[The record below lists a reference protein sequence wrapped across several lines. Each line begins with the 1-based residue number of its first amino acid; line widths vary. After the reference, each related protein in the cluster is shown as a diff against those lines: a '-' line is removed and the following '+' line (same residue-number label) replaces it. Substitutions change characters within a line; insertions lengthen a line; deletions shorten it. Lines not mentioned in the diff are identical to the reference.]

1 MRVSDLMV
9 SSDNADK
16 TSPADPIAEK
26 IDAIAMLHARA
37 ESMVERYQH
46 NVEAVTEWIGR
57 PRTLFAVV
65 FVVALWIVSNSLG
78 LRFGASVADPPP
90 FYWLQGAIG
99 LSALLLTIV
108 VLITQNRMGKLAVQR
123 EQLDLQ
129 ISLMVGFPILAITL
143 CMLLDRSVSSYVV
156 WGAICAAIGFF
167 LPRYAL
173 WKKTLSRQQRIRWA
187 LADALDL
194 MVIAVEAGL
203 GLNAALNRVGDEL
216 KTTHPDLHNELE
228 LVNLEIRV
236 GRGRDEALRNLAERT
251 GVDDVRSFVA
261 LLIQAD
267 RYGSSIAK
275 AVRVFAD
282 SLRTQRRQRAEQA
295 SQKAALKLLFPL
307 TAFLFPVIVMIIL
320 APAVLNLVDLF
331 GGL

>member
-1 MRVSDLMV
+1 MLILIITLTFACIALGVMSVYWFTARP
-9 SSDNADK
+9 
-16 TSPADPIAEK
+16 TSVVT
-26 IDAIAMLHARA
+26 ARL
-37 ESMVERYQH
+37 ESMDPSLTLVENSPMTTMAERVAEPL
-46 NVEAVTEWIGR
+46 NR
-57 PRTLFAVV
+57 VV
-65 FVVALWIVSNSLG
+65 
-78 LRFGASVADPPP
+78 P
-90 FYWLQGAIG
+90 
-99 LSALLLTIV
+99 LSALEAAKLQKQLLQAGYTSHDAAMAFRAI
-108 VLITQNRMGKLAVQR
+108 
-123 EQLDLQ
+123 QLT
-129 ISLMVGFPILAITL
+129 LMVAFPILTVTI
-143 CMLLDRSVSSYVV
+143 CFLLDRQPSTLFIWAVI
-156 WGAICAAIGFF
+156 GAGVGFY
-167 LPRYAL
+167 LPRYSL
-173 WKKTLSRQQRIRWA
+173 RKKILGRQQRIRWA
-187 LADALDL
+187 LADAMDL

-216 KTTHPDLHNELE
+216 GVTHPDLHRELE

-236 GRGRDEALRNLAERT
+236 GRSREDALRNLAERT

-307 TAFLFPVIVMIIL
+307 TAFLFPVIILIIL
-320 APAVLNLVDLF
+320 APAALNLIDLF